1 MANDTEALARKL
13 GRRNAQQ
20 ATSHLHRSLNHLE
33 AVIGKLRPVLGV
45 SDLVN
50 EAAAVQ
56 DAVAAY
62 LDRVKT
68 RLSELERRNL
78 GPTLNEVA
86 LAVERRHQPVRKLR
100 LRKLPPYQTLPIE
113 GGELCQ

>member
-1 MANDTEALARKL
+1 MENEPEVRASKL

-33 AVIGKLRPVLGV
+33 AAIGKLRPVLGV

-62 LDRVKT
+62 LDRIKT
-68 RLSELERRNL
+68 RLSEFERRNL

-86 LAVERRHQPVRKLR
+86 LAVERRRKPVRKLR
-100 LRKLPPYQTLPIE
+100 LRKMPPYQTLPIE

>member
-1 MANDTEALARKL
+1 MENKPEALARKL

-20 ATSHLHRSLNHLE
+20 STSHLHRSLNHLE
-33 AVIGKLRPVLGV
+33 AAAQTLRSVLGF
-45 SDLVN
+45 SDLV
-50 EAAAVQ
+50 EDATAVQ

-68 RLSELERRNL
+68 RVCELERRDL

-86 LAVERRHQPVRKLR
+86 LAVERRRKPVRKLR